1 MSTQQNATS
10 SLVNLSFDEYVQFIA
25 NELKKEFE
33 LTYKELD
40 EIVTYYMDNIVYSFH
55 DGPNKE
61 TALTFIQ
68 SIIKDNKLK
77 WKR

>member
-1 MSTQQNATS
+1 MIEAI
-10 SLVNLSFDEYVQFIA
+10 NLSFNEYVQFIA
-25 NELKKEFE
+25 KELKNDFK

-40 EIVTYYMDNIVYSFH
+40 EVITYYMDNIVYSFY
-55 DGPNKE
+55 DGTNTNTE